1 MKIRKINERMDEKKL
16 SLIKVIALSNLLET
30 VSKGRVEYLISLFN
44 NGSKSIEDHEICLL
58 INYVVKGKLR
68 NKVGDDYGLYV
79 TDSGK
84 KIILSS
90 DEIKNGDYTIDTSI
104 NVSPIGID
112 RSEYISEPFMKFAF
126 IFSMMDYYSSLLSI
140 DPSKNA
146 LTIIPDLEKLG
157 FKFLET
163 KDSLLAF
170 CAARNIV
177 LWAPSIEEFNKY
189 YKTNNYSY
197 FQQPRVAYDGEKV
210 VSMYSSVDD
219 CEEDKTDFPLF
230 KDGIASY
237 LWLYDRRKDK
247 GAGSVFSSSMKR
259 IAQYPELYHAVG
271 SENQAIIDD
280 IILNELYPKLNEIY
294 YNSDASLNSKKLCMI
309 QIVKEQYGWDNK
321 RVAELLSTKYDF
333 QIRDVDVRKVKSR

>member
-1 MKIRKINERMDEKKL
+1 MKIRKINERMDETKL
-16 SLIKVIALSNLLET
+16 SPIEVFALSNLFKT
-30 VSKGRVEYLISLFN
+30 VSKERVEYLISLFN

-58 INYVVKGKLR
+58 INYVVKGRLR
-68 NKVGDDYGLYV
+68 DVEDDDYGLYV

-112 RSEYISEPFMKFAF
+112 RSEYISEPFAKYAF
-126 IFSMMDYYSSLLSI
+126 ILSMMDCYSQLLSI

-146 LTIIPDLEKLG
+146 STIIPDLEKLG

-189 YKTNNYSY
+189 YKTDKYSY
-197 FQQPRVAYDGEKV
+197 FQQSRVAYNGEKV
-210 VSMYSSVDD
+210 VSMYSNVDD

-230 KDGIASY
+230 KDRTASY
-237 LWLYDRRKDK
+237 LWLYDIRKEK
-247 GAGSVFSSSMKR
+247 GAFSSSMKR